1 MASSSALSSIS
12 CCAGPLGAVRE
23 ADLPSWFTAP
33 PTTATTPPAEE
44 EEEEEESRRHCTA
57 SALVYPFAEASSVLH
72 LPSGASIPALWISW
86 KVLRDT
92 SALDPHASALS
103 GDRGDVAVVT

>member
-1 MASSSALSSIS
+1 MASSRALSSIS

-44 EEEEEESRRHCTA
+44 EEESRRHCTA

-72 LPSGASIPALWISW
+72 LPSGASIPACIITWKPLSLW
-86 KVLRDT
+86 
-92 SALDPHASALS
+92 
-103 GDRGDVAVVT
+103 